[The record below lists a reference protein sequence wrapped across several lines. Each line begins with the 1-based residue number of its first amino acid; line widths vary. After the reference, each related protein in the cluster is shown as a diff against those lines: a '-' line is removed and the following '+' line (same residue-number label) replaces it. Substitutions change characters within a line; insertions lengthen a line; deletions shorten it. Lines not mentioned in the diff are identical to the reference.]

1 MVNAMLGP
9 VWEEPVKDAPARKWY
24 RFLLSLGALGDL
36 VCRIVENPKR
46 ENENA
51 PTHLVFHSP
60 VADGEDVRLGALWPH
75 ENAET
80 KAKYLMGTLDLA
92 ALGALELKGG
102 AKLDLR
108 LLDGK
113 VNVRLSAVKERRSEK
128 SPTHQLWRTKPR
140 KAAPAPAP
148 APSDALPPDADDG
161 EGEEGAA
168 AA

>member
-9 VWEEPVKDAPARKWY
+9 AWEESVKDAPGRKWY
-24 RFLLSLGALGDL
+24 RFLLSLGALGDV

-46 ENENA
+46 EAENA

-60 VADGEDVRLGALWPH
+60 IADGEDVRLGALWPH
-75 ENAET
+75 KNPETGAE
-80 KAKYLMGTLDLA
+80 YLMGVIDVAL
-92 ALGALELKGG
+92 LGALELKGG

-128 SPTHQLWRTKPR
+128 SPTHQLWRTKQR
-140 KAAPAPAP
+140 KAAPATPAS
-148 APSDALPPDADDG
+148 AEADALPPDAEE
-161 EGEEGAA
+161 EGESAA
-168 AA
+168 A